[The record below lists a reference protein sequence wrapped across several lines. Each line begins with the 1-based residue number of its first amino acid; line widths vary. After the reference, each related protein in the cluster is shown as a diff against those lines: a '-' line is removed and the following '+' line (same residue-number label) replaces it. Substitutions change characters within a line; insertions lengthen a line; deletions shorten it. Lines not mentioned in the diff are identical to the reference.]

1 MKPGKEVFEF
11 AGNAISELKYKGIS
25 PDKLEEILSRGHKG
39 MLKIILPIYKLYDR
53 KLKQNGLL
61 DYDDILILAEK
72 NFKLRRRA

>member
-1 MKPGKEVFEF
+1 
-11 AGNAISELKYKGIS
+11 
-25 PDKLEEILSRGHKG
+25 

-72 NFKLRRRA
+72 L